1 MVSMTSKSTRSLI
14 KGIDM
19 KRGFV
24 KKAIKTAA
32 GAAVIM
38 LALGVTKLP
47 EQEEIVEEP
56 RYGISMERYIEEK
69 AAELRE
75 EETLTA
81 VRLRDAE
88 KPQKVTITKSEEQML
103 LKLTMAEAGGE
114 DLEGKALV
122 MRVVLNRVLDP
133 EFPSTVEGVICQ
145 KDQFSPIWDG
155 RYYDMVP
162 DSDCHIA
169 LAMVQGGWD
178 ESHGATYFR
187 TNSDGP
193 TWHSEALTTLFT
205 HGGHTFFK
213 EA

>member
-1 MVSMTSKSTRSLI
+1 MR
-14 KGIDM
+14 
-19 KRGFV
+19 RRFV
-24 KKAIKTAA
+24 KSAIKTAA
-32 GAAVIM
+32 GTAAIM
-38 LALGVTKLP
+38 LMLGAFP
-47 EQEEIVEEP
+47 QRQEEVREP
-56 RYGISMERYIEEK
+56 HYGISMERYVAEQ
-69 AAELRE
+69 AAAIRE
-75 EETLTA
+75 EELLSST
-81 VRLRDAE
+81 RIREAE
-88 KPQKVTITKSEEQML
+88 KPKKVTITKSEEQML

-122 MRVVLNRVLDP
+122 MRVVLNRVIDP

-162 DSDCHIA
+162 DEQCYIA
-169 LAMVQGGWD
+169 LNMVQGGWD

-205 HGGHTFFK
+205 HGNHTFYRG
-213 EA
+213 

>member
-1 MVSMTSKSTRSLI
+1 
-14 KGIDM
+14 M

-32 GAAVIM
+32 GAAAIM
-38 LALGVTKLP
+38 LVLGVTKLP
-47 EQEEIVEEP
+47 EQEEIVEESH
-56 RYGISMERYIEEK
+56 YGISMERYVAEQ
-69 AAELRE
+69 AAAIRE
-75 EETLTA
+75 EEQLTA
-81 VRLRDAE
+81 TRIRNAE
-88 KPQKVTITKSEEQML
+88 KPKKVTITKAEEQML

-145 KDQFSPIWDG
+145 SGQFSPLSDG
-155 RYYDMVP
+155 RYFDMIP
-162 DSDCHIA
+162 DDDCHIA

-178 ESHGATYFR
+178 ESYGATYFR
-187 TNSDGP
+187 TNSATP

-205 HGGHTFFK
+205 HGGHTFYRS
-213 EA
+213 